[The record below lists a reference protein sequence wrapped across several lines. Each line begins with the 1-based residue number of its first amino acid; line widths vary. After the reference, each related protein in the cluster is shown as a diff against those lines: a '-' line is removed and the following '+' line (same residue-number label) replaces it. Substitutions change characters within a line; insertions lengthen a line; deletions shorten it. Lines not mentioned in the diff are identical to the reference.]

1 MLSRHKS
8 CWRVGPDMPLPV
20 LRLQSR
26 RVLLHLFPPCATVR
40 HMQRVMIIG
49 QPGSGKSTLAR
60 HLGDK
65 TFLPVIHI
73 DHIHWKHGWV
83 ERDRAEKTRMTL
95 DAIEQSKWIFE
106 GGHSATWPER
116 LARADTL
123 IWLDL
128 PVGLR
133 LRRVIWRSLRYFG
146 QSRPDLPEGCPEQL
160 DWDFLSFIWRTRNSS
175 REKARALYENA
186 PRDKTRYHF
195 TTPAQVHNFLSD
207 LETAL
212 AIGNLGIPHR

>member
-1 MLSRHKS
+1 MGTCCVVASAWRGPFGMQLFSR
-8 CWRVGPDMPLPV
+8 
-20 LRLQSR
+20 LRF
-26 RVLLHLFPPCATVR
+26 LLRPSKPWVTFS

-73 DHIHWKHGWV
+73 DHIHWKSGWV
-83 ERDRAEKTRMTL
+83 ERDSAEKTQMTL
-95 DAIEQSKWIFE
+95 DAIEQPKWIFE
-106 GGHSATWPER
+106 GGHSVTWPER

-133 LRRVIWRSLRYFG
+133 LRRVLWRSLRYFG
-146 QSRPDLPEGCPEQL
+146 QSRPDLPKGCPEQL
-160 DWDFLSFIWRTRNSS
+160 DWEFLSFIWRTRNSS

-186 PRDKTRYHF
+186 PLEKTRYHF
-195 TTPAQVHNFLSD
+195 TSPAQVHNFLSN

-212 AIGNLGIPHR
+212 AIGNLGVPHR